1 MNLLNIL
8 KKRNKTMKI
17 SEFEIGEFYVLK
29 ENTRKQAIMRTS
41 DNWGLTLH
49 LTDDFKGESDKY
61 KNSFF
66 QYLGKKTVKI
76 EKRLDSKRKE
86 VYTYKPHLML
96 CLKTGEICKVAG
108 YYLRNF
114 FIKPTK

>member
-1 MNLLNIL
+1 MN
-8 KKRNKTMKI
+8 I
-17 SEFEIGEFYVLK
+17 SEFQIGELYVLK
-29 ENTRKQAIMRTS
+29 SNTRKKALIRLSESWGPTLVLS
-41 DNWGLTLH
+41 DTIS
-49 LTDDFKGESDKY
+49 TEDARY
-61 KNSFF
+61 KNSYY

-86 VYTYKPHLML
+86 IYTYRPHMML
-96 CLKTGEICKVAG
+96 CIQTGEVCKVAG